1 MVDDF
6 LADGEDV
13 ELEVTGVFLSS
24 SLPASQLFPMP
35 VLSPLFWPLAPS
47 LLFLSQS
54 VCVT

>member
-1 MVDDF
+1 MEDF

-24 SLPASQLFPMP
+24 SLSASQLFLMP
-35 VLSPLFWPLAPS
+35 VLGPLFWPLAPS
-47 LLFLSQS
+47 LLFISQS